1 MRLAALVLGAL
12 STLATLGRPALAA
25 EDTIRFGVA
34 AEPYPPFSVQD
45 ASGKWKGWEI
55 DLMDAVCAQMKAHCE
70 IVNVAWDGI
79 IPALQEKKIDVI
91 WSSMAITDERK
102 KVIDFTN
109 KYYET
114 PNVLVGA
121 KADHHTYDVTKPETL
136 KGVTVA
142 AQTSTSHA
150 TYLQQKFPGTVNL
163 KLYDTLDNEVA
174 DLEAGRIDLLMAE
187 GIQIGDLLKKPE
199 GQAYEVKQTLPHDQL
214 FGYGDGGGVRKDDA
228 ALRDKLNA
236 AIKAVRDSGE
246 YDKITRRYFDS
257 DIYGQ

>member
-1 MRLAALVLGAL
+1 MRLTALMLSAL
-12 STLATLGRPALAA
+12 STLATLGGPALAA
-25 EDTIRFGVA
+25 ENTIRFGVA
-34 AEPYPPFSVQD
+34 AEPYPPFSIQD

-109 KYYET
+109 KYYDT

-121 KADHHTYDVTKPETL
+121 KADHRIYDVDKPETL
-136 KGVTVA
+136 KGVTVG

-150 TYLQQKFPGTVNL
+150 TYMQQKFGGVVNL
-163 KLYDTLDNEVA
+163 KLYDTLDNEIA
-174 DLEAGRIDLLMAE
+174 DLEAGRIDVLMAE
-187 GIQIGDLLKKPE
+187 GVQIQDFLKKPD
-199 GQAYEVKQTLPHDQL
+199 GAPYEVKETLPHDKL
-214 FGYGDGGGVRKDDA
+214 FGYGEGGGVRKEDT

-236 AIKAVRDSGE
+236 AIKAVRDSKQ
-246 YDKITRRYFDS
+246 YDEITKRYFPFN
-257 DIYGQ
+257 IYGD

>member
-1 MRLAALVLGAL
+1 MRLAALVLTAL
-12 STLATLGRPALAA
+12 STLATLGGPALAA

-45 ASGKWKGWEI
+45 ASGKWKGWEV
-55 DLMDAVCAQMKAHCE
+55 DLMDAVCAQMKARCE

-79 IPALQEKKIDVI
+79 IPALQEKKLDVI

-121 KADHHTYDVTKPETL
+121 KADHHAYDVTKPETL

-150 TYLQQKFPGTVNL
+150 TYMQQRFPGIVDL
-163 KLYDTLDNEVA
+163 KLYDTLDNEIA
-174 DLEAGRIDLLMAE
+174 ALAAGRVDRLTAE
-187 GIQIGDLLKKPE
+187 SIQIGDFLRKPE

-214 FGYGDGGGVRKDDA
+214 FGYGDGGGVRKTDA

-246 YDKITRRYFDS
+246 YDKITKRYFDS